1 MQIHSLT
8 VGGMNWKKINTVLRK
23 DFLFLTPACY
33 GEVSVTFDTFANSHL
48 DFHTVFFLWCKLK
61 LNSLS
66 GHFRMCGIAKLYSE
80 NLTGICNAFFVMLL
94 YFEKSYVKKTKKK
107 KHEKLFI
114 KYNSAEIRVLTMLP
128 EA

>member
-1 MQIHSLT
+1 
-8 VGGMNWKKINTVLRK
+8 
-23 DFLFLTPACY
+23 
-33 GEVSVTFDTFANSHL
+33 
-48 DFHTVFFLWCKLK
+48 
-61 LNSLS
+61 
-66 GHFRMCGIAKLYSE
+66 MCGIAKLYSG
-80 NLTGICNAFFVMLL
+80 NLIGICNAFFVMLL